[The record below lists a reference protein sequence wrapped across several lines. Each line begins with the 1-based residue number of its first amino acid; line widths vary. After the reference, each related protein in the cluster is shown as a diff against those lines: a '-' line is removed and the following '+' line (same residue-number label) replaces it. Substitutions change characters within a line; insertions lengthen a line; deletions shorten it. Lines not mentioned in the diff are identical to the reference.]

1 MPRKKKVWRI
11 EVKMSLS
18 VKLEMFEG
26 PLDLLL
32 HLIDKNKIDIY
43 DIPIVEITNQ
53 YLAYVGEMEQQD
65 LETMSDFLLMA
76 ATLLDIKAKMLLPP
90 DEEEEQEEGADPRAE
105 LVARLVEYKLFKS
118 KAMELRELEERG
130 GYQVFRDREM
140 LPKEVVSYKEPLDYD
155 VLLQDLTLQ
164 KLQDIFHMVMKKQI
178 EKIDPVRSRFGTIRR
193 ERVRLGD
200 AIGRILHMC
209 REKSQ
214 FSFQN
219 LLEEQ
224 PDTETVVVTFLACL
238 ELIRRGRLGVTQKEI
253 GGEILLDR
261 LGEGELEL
269 TREELEQY
277 D

>member
-1 MPRKKKVWRI
+1 
-11 EVKMSLS
+11 MSLS

-53 YLAYVGEMEQQD
+53 YVEYVSQMEQQD
-65 LETMSDFLLMA
+65 LDTTSDFLLMA

-90 DEEEEQEEGADPRAE
+90 DEEEEGEEAADPRAE
-105 LVARLVEYKLFKS
+105 LVARLVEYKLYKN
-118 KAMELRELEERG
+118 KAYELRELEENG
-130 GYQVFRDREM
+130 AYQVYRDKEI
-140 LPKEVVSYKEPLDYD
+140 LPKEVANYKEPLDYD
-155 VLLQDLTLQ
+155 VLLQDLSLQ

-193 ERVRLGD
+193 ERIRLGD

-209 REKSQ
+209 KEQRS
-214 FSFQN
+214 FSFQS
-219 LLEEQ
+219 LLEQQ

-238 ELIRRGRLGVTQKEI
+238 ELIRRGRLGVTQEEI
-253 GGEILLDR
+253 GGEILLDC
-261 LGEGELEL
+261 LEDGALEL
-269 TREELEQY
+269 TKEELEQY